1 MNENGSLISAKFWGF
16 HFPSF
21 FLYPLLNSFFLS
33 TIIFYQEAC
42 FCHASLAPFKE
53 CLGSISLTQP
63 MGRATRWLKSLF
75 GIKKDK
81 ERKETS
87 NSGSKLCHSGRDSRG
102 LCHNPATIP
111 PNISPAEAAWL
122 QSFYS
127 ETEKEQNK
135 HAIAVAAASAAAADA
150 AMAAAQAAV
159 AVVRLTSHG
168 NGRDTMFGGGQERL
182 AVVKIQTVFRG
193 YLARKALRALKGLVK
208 LQALVRGYLVRK
220 QAAATLHSMQAL
232 IRAQATV
239 RSHKSRG
246 LTITKNEAHRFQAHA
261 RRSMERFD
269 DTRSEYTAPIH
280 SRRLSSSFDATM
292 NYNGN
297 SVDGSPKIVEVDTG
311 RPKSRSRRSNTSMS
325 DFGDDPSFQPLS
337 SPLPIPCRI
346 PTHLSIPDNRN
357 LHDSDWGLTGEEC
370 RFSTAQSTPRFT
382 NSCSCGSIAPMTP
395 KSVCTESFFIGQYG
409 NFPNY
414 MANTQ
419 SFKAKLRSHSAPK
432 QRPDPGPKKRL
443 SLNEMMQSRS
453 SLSGVR
459 MQRSCSQIQEAINFK
474 NAVMSKLEKSTELG
488 RETDRNFYN
497 QRRW

>member
-1 MNENGSLISAKFWGF
+1 
-16 HFPSF
+16 
-21 FLYPLLNSFFLS
+21 
-33 TIIFYQEAC
+33 
-42 FCHASLAPFKE
+42 
-53 CLGSISLTQP
+53 
-63 MGRATRWLKSLF
+63 MGRAIRWLKGLF
-75 GIKKDK
+75 GIRTDR
-81 ERKETS
+81 ERKENS
-87 NSGSKLCHSGRDSRG
+87 NHSDRDSRG
-102 LCHNPATIP
+102 LCHNPTTIP

-135 HAIAVAAASAAAADA
+135 HAIAVAAATAAAADA
-150 AMAAAQAAV
+150 AVAAAQAAV

-168 NGRDTMFGGGQERL
+168 NSRDTTFGGAGQERL

-239 RSHKSRG
+239 RSKKSR
-246 LTITKNEAHRFQAHA
+246 NEAHRFQTQA

-269 DTRSEYTAPIH
+269 DIKSVYIAPIQ

-292 NYNGN
+292 NNAN
-297 SVDGSPKIVEVDTG
+297 SVDGSPKIVEVDTGSG

-325 DFGDDPSFQPLS
+325 DFGDDPSSFQALP
-337 SPLPIPCRI
+337 SPLPFA
-346 PTHLSIPDNRN
+346 HLSIPNLRN
-357 LHDSDWGLTGEEC
+357 YHNSEWGLTGEEC

-382 NSCSCGSIAPMTP
+382 TNSCSCGGSVVVAAPTNMSMSMTP
-395 KSVCTESFFIGQYG
+395 KSVCTENNFFYGQYHD

-414 MANTQ
+414 MASTQ

-432 QRPDPGPKKRL
+432 QRPDPAGPKKRL
-443 SLNEMMQSRS
+443 TLNEMMESRC
-453 SLSGVR
+453 SLSGTR
-459 MQRSCSQIQEAINFK
+459 MQRSCSQIQEAISFK
-474 NAVMSKLEKSTELG
+474 NAVMSKLQKSAEIGRDTEL
-488 RETDRNFYN
+488 NFSN